1 MIKMFT
7 IRLVTLSLGA
17 SVLLCGFTQSDV
29 TKAAEKAMAAVPTS
43 ALALTP
49 PFSINEMMVEIV
61 DHPGELLW
69 EIEKGHTPKTGED
82 WYELENHAIALAGA
96 ATLIQLGGTGP
107 EDAKWA
113 SQSEWKKSAQQLG
126 TAALTARQAAKSRN
140 LAALIDANGQI
151 VDACESCH
159 NKFKPDIPTGKLFIH
174 HRPGVDPF

>member
-1 MIKMFT
+1 MTKMFT
-7 IRLVTLSLGA
+7 LRLATLSLGA
-17 SVLLCGFTQSDV
+17 SVLLCGFTQSEV
-29 TKAAEKAMAAVPTS
+29 TKAAEKATAPVPIS

-107 EDAKWA
+107 EDAK
-113 SQSEWKKSAQQLG
+113 
-126 TAALTARQAAKSRN
+126 
-140 LAALIDANGQI
+140 
-151 VDACESCH
+151 
-159 NKFKPDIPTGKLFIH
+159 
-174 HRPGVDPF
+174 

>member
-1 MIKMFT
+1 MTKMFT
-7 IRLVTLSLGA
+7 ARLVTLSLGA

-29 TKAAEKAMAAVPTS
+29 TKAAEAVS
-43 ALALTP
+43 APKSVSALTP

-69 EIEKGHTPKTGED
+69 EIEKGHTPKTVED

-113 SQSEWKKSAQQLG
+113 SQPEWRRSAQQLA
-126 TAALTARQAAKSRN
+126 TAALTARQAAKGRN
-140 LAALIDANGQI
+140 LAALIVANGQI